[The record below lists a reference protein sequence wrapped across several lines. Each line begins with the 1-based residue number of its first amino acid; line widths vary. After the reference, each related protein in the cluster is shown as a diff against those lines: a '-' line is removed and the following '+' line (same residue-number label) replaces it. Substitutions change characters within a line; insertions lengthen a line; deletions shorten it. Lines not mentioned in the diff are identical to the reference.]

1 MNQGFTVVIVLTA
14 IVGLVWFFRSR
25 VAKEWQI
32 QPEDIPNVIS
42 KLKSGNSTLA
52 WAQVIAVTDPNLKDS
67 DIALDYSVS
76 DGQLEFNWCL
86 LAPKNIED
94 KFVVIDFMN
103 RNGHTPIEMVAENG
117 CPLIKVTGANIESL
131 ANRILVEIYHT
142 GGPLTLIGEG
152 FEWP

>member
-1 MNQGFTVVIVLTA
+1 MNPLLTVVIVVIA
-14 IVGLVWFFRSR
+14 VIGLVLFVRSR

-32 QPEDIPNVIS
+32 QPEDIPQLLS
-42 KLKSGNSTLA
+42 KLKASSTTLA
-52 WAQVIAVTDPNLKDS
+52 WAQVIAVTDPNQKDS
-67 DIALDYSVS
+67 EIALDYSAS
-76 DGQLEFNWCL
+76 NGQFEFNWCL

-94 KFVVIDFMN
+94 KPIVIEFLN
-103 RNGHTPIEMVAENG
+103 RNGFTPVEIVAENG

-131 ANRILVEIYHT
+131 ANRILSEIYHT

>member
-1 MNQGFTVVIVLTA
+1 MNSVLTGTIILAVVI
-14 IVGLVWFFRSR
+14 GLVVFIRSR
-25 VAKEWQI
+25 IAKEWQI
-32 QPEDIPNVIS
+32 QPEDIPQLIS
-42 KLKSGNSTLA
+42 KLRVGDTTLA

-67 DIALDYSVS
+67 DIALDYSVAN
-76 DGQLEFNWCL
+76 GQLEFNWCL

-94 KFVVIDFMN
+94 KSLVIDFMS
-103 RNGHTPIEMVAENG
+103 RNGFTPVEMVAENG

-131 ANRILVEIYHT
+131 ANRILSEIYHT